1 MDISENYLKAYSEV
15 AQSGLVDNEVV
26 QKHVEEYSKIDA
38 LLPNL
43 ASFFYIVE
51 PTTRTYHFLG
61 KQQESISGIDN
72 STFTEQGVQ
81 AFLQRVHP
89 DETVILVNEV
99 YLDFYSW
106 YNAVKNKISYSDIVF
121 QYNYRFLNRNGLYIN
136 LIEYIYI
143 LEVDDN
149 HQPSLL
155 LGNVMASN
163 TTQSRPI
170 KTALKAFRP
179 NEVVETLFS
188 KTYGEEISRYELT
201 KRELDILRNL
211 ATGKTSKQIGN
222 QLFISPHTVDTHR
235 RNLLKKM
242 DCSSVVELA
251 QIAFRNGLL

>member
-1 MDISENYLKAYSEV
+1 MAISQNYMKAYSEV
-15 AQSGLVDNEVV
+15 TQSGLVDNEVL

-72 STFTEQGVQ
+72 NTFINQGVQ
-81 AFLQRVHP
+81 AFLERVHP
-89 DETVILVNEV
+89 DETAILVNEV
-99 YLDFYSW
+99 YLDLYAWFKEI
-106 YNAVKNKISYSDIVF
+106 KNQINFSDIFF

-136 LIEYIYI
+136 LIEYVYF

-149 HQPSLL
+149 DHPSLL
-155 LGNVMASN
+155 LGNVMTSN
-163 TTQSRPI
+163 TIQSRPI
-170 KTALKAFRP
+170 KAAMKAFRP

-188 KTYGEEISRYELT
+188 KTYGKEISCYELT

-211 ATGKTSKQIGN
+211 ATGKTSKQIGT

-235 RNLLKKM
+235 RNLLKKLS
-242 DCSSVVELA
+242 CSSVVELA

>member
-1 MDISENYLKAYSEV
+1 MDISQNYIKAYSEV
-15 AQSGLVDNEVV
+15 AQSGLVDNEVL

-72 STFTEQGVQ
+72 KTFMEQGVQ
-81 AFLQRVHP
+81 AFLERVHP
-89 DETVILVNEV
+89 DETAILVNEV
-99 YLDFYSW
+99 YLDFYTW
-106 YNAVKNKISYSDIVF
+106 YNAVKNQVNFSNIVF

-136 LIEYIYI
+136 LIEYVYI

-149 HQPSLL
+149 DQPSLL
-155 LGNVMASN
+155 LGNVKTSN
-163 TTQSRPI
+163 TIESRPI
-170 KTALKAFRP
+170 KTAMKAFRP

-188 KTYGEEISRYELT
+188 RTYGKEISRYELT

-211 ATGKTSKQIGN
+211 ATGKTSKQIAN